1 MMKPF
6 SYGTLV
12 AAALLTATLCPYP
25 RAVRADALASPKD
38 VAATVTIHDLEVQRD
53 GSVSGLLENSSHR
66 LLRDV
71 RLLVRHT
78 WLWKSERA
86 SHRNSPG
93 RANYYTVPDE
103 IPAGGQVR
111 FAYKPK
117 PPLPARSDGHFETSV
132 DVMSY
137 TEVGE

>member
-1 MMKPF
+1 MRRF
-6 SYGTLV
+6 SHAAM
-12 AAALLTATLCPYP
+12 AAAVMLSAMRCPCPSTAH
-25 RAVRADALASPKD
+25 ADALASTQD
-38 VAATVTIHDLEVQRD
+38 VAATMALRDVQVQRD
-53 GSVSGLLENSSHR
+53 GRVSGVLENTSHR

-78 WLWKSERA
+78 WIWKSERT
-86 SHRNSPG
+86 SHRDNPG
-93 RANYYTVPDE
+93 RAEYYTVPDE

-117 PPLPARSDGHFETSV
+117 SRLPARTDGHFETSV